1 MEERKEHE
9 EIEKVENRG
18 KITAK
23 TRRNEEEL
31 KEKLEDKKK
40 RKNKKRPLS

>member
-9 EIEKVENRG
+9 EKEKVENRG

-23 TRRNEEEL
+23 TRRNEEKL
-31 KEKLEDKKK
+31 KKLEDKKK
-40 RKNKKRPLS
+40 RKIKKRPLS